1 MKVKVIIY
9 KCPRNE
15 LLQVSKNISLC
26 NDYFEMTIATPHYPG
41 LAHCA
46 GLTDWQADK
55 VCTVDCPPPGPS
67 LLTYY
72 SQLSVVAR
80 NISSNL

>member
-1 MKVKVIIY
+1 MKVKVHMY
-9 KCPRNE
+9 KCPSNE

-46 GLTDWQADK
+46 GLTD
-55 VCTVDCPPPGPS
+55 
-67 LLTYY
+67 
-72 SQLSVVAR
+72 
-80 NISSNL
+80 

>member
-26 NDYFEMTIATPHYPG
+26 NDYFEMTIATPQYPG

-46 GLTDWQADK
+46 GLTD
-55 VCTVDCPPPGPS
+55 
-67 LLTYY
+67 
-72 SQLSVVAR
+72 
-80 NISSNL
+80 